1 MHSQKFMQ
9 KFLRNLNE
17 SLGTFT
23 EEVMTKPTPADR
35 EKAFLKWAAKNPQ
48 SFDVKPLSTPG
59 K

>member
-1 MHSQKFMQ
+1 MQ